1 MAGSFSPTSVI
12 FQVSNIGVKV
22 LLLALF
28 AGIAFGLLR
37 RPFFRPRPQPS
48 DASVQRHSGGNM
60 WLHWLNAAALLL
72 AIYTAAIFLRWIG
85 NPLSLPTVYVL
96 HYTAAAIML
105 FSIGA
110 VAMNA
115 LTYGTTSRHRLIPT
129 AADLR
134 EFGAEFAGYL
144 GLRGDQGFAG
154 FFPSKR
160 QHPPVPS
167 SGDKYLAT
175 ERVMSYPIWVVVVAV
190 VVVTGLIK
198 ALRYI
203 YPIPHS
209 WLSIVTPVHDIAGY
223 VVIAMFV
230 FHAGAVLLIRTNWP
244 LLRSMFTGR
253 EDMTYAQEHNAEW
266 LKQIELGEPGEPVG
280 KPAAGRPGPVTPS
293 LGHHGPSDGE
303 N

>member
-1 MAGSFSPTSVI
+1 MTGSFSPTSVI
-12 FQVSNIGVKV
+12 FEVSNLGVKF

-28 AGIAFGLLR
+28 LGIAFGLLR
-37 RPFFRPRPQPS
+37 RPFFRPRPAPS
-48 DASVQRHSGGNM
+48 DASVQRHSVANM
-60 WLHWLNAAALLL
+60 WLHWLNAAAFLL

-96 HYTAAAIML
+96 HYIAAAVIL
-105 FSIGA
+105 FSVGA

-115 LTYGTTSRHRLIPT
+115 VSYGTTSRHRLIPT

-154 FFPSKR
+154 FFPSKQR
-160 QHPPVPS
+160 HPPVPT

-175 ERVMSYPIWVVVVAV
+175 ERVSSYPLWVLVVGV

-223 VVIAMFV
+223 ATIAMLV

-244 LLRSMFTGR
+244 LLRSMVTGR
-253 EDMTYAQEHNAEW
+253 EDMAYAHQHNAEW
-266 LKQIELGEPGEPVG
+266 LKQVESGQPEEPGGRP
-280 KPAAGRPGPVTPS
+280 AGRPGPVTPS
-293 LGHHGPSDGE
+293 LGHHGPNDGE